1 MSMKE
6 QIKEYVIAL
15 DLGKWDCKAIGRCK
29 EETKDDVRKY
39 KFRTK
44 MKELHDTFIEV
55 GESSYNIVMDGKNII
70 VGEQGEESA
79 ENFDTNKTNDLHKY
93 CAYVAITKF
102 LTPNTLNKIEVV
114 LACPLSVLNVTES
127 KEQYK
132 KMIQG
137 EGIIKVCVNGLEYQF
152 IITDII
158 VKAEDSCIIYTNE
171 LDRESE
177 LGIIGFGGLNMN
189 FLLYRNKEFVVRKP
203 FEHGAIKLLNY
214 IIEDLTNY
222 KRGSIIPEDIAIKAL
237 EDGHLTKQGKKDEE
251 SAAVIENS
259 KKRFLEDAK
268 TLIKKNGYDIDDI
281 KKLAFVG
288 GTTIKLENIIEDR
301 FSHAVKFENTNKQ
314 WIAVEGLYKVA
325 AKRYMK

>member
-55 GESSYNIVMDGKNII
+55 GESSYNLLMNGKNII

-114 LACPLSVLNVTES
+114 LACPLSVLNVTDS

-137 EGIIKVCVNGLEYQF
+137 EGIIKVFVNDLEYQF

-171 LDRESE
+171 LDKESE
-177 LGIIGFGGLNMN
+177 LAIIGFGGLNMN
-189 FLLYRNKEFVVRKP
+189 FLLYRNKEFVIRKP
-203 FEHGAIKLLNY
+203 FEFGAIKLITY
-214 IIEDLTNY
+214 IIDDLTNY
-222 KRGSIIPEDIAIKAL
+222 NNGSIVPEDRAIKAL
-237 EDGHLTKQGKKDEE
+237 EDGYTTKQGKKDEK
-251 SAAVIENS
+251 SVAIIENS
-259 KKRFLEDAK
+259 KKRFVEDAK

-281 KKLAFVG
+281 KKLVFVG
-288 GTTIKLENIIEDR
+288 GTSIKLENIIKER
-301 FSHAVKFENTNKQ
+301 FAHAQTFENNSQ
-314 WIAVEGLYKVA
+314 WIAIEGLYKVA
-325 AKRYMK
+325 AKRYIK